1 MNYSFFGS
9 KVIAFVGVLLAQFAF
24 GQENQIPWNEERKLT
39 WDDFVSLEKG
49 RNRFSAESSCGLSY
63 KTEQIGSMVYVHV
76 HAYFLPKESWV
87 LSEKMTEA
95 LLAHE
100 QLHFDIAEL
109 FARKMKMTFAE
120 YELPVK
126 TFIDKKADQRMEK
139 AYHQIF
145 KEMMEMQHLYDEET
159 GHGTDVKAQEEWV
172 SQIKNKLGVNHE

>member
-1 MNYSFFGS
+1 
-9 KVIAFVGVLLAQFAF
+9 
-24 GQENQIPWNEERKLT
+24 
-39 WDDFVSLEKG
+39 
-49 RNRFSAESSCGLSY
+49 
-63 KTEQIGSMVYVHV
+63 MVYVHV